1 MYQLLLA
8 VCINGDAAL
17 CMDRRLPLGEEMNMM
32 RCMREGLVHAQK
44 WADDHPDLELRS
56 WRCVTPEK
64 TPEPLENFAVEEI
77 GDGVF
82 VHRGRHAIPS
92 PANLNDTS
100 NIGFVIGEESVAVI
114 DAGGSAAVASAV
126 MFHIRERTDLPVQ
139 YLILTHMH
147 PDHVLGAQVFRDA
160 GATIIGHRKLDR
172 ALKAR
177 ARTYTDNLR
186 RLIGEQGFEGS
197 AIVLPDEGVD
207 GTRELDLGGRI
218 LRLEA
223 HPTAHTD
230 NDLTVLDEQTGL
242 WFLGDLL
249 FAGHTPALDGSITG
263 WIERMKAL
271 SKAPAVVVPA
281 SSTNS
286 AASNAGASDAVF
298 SRSWLASQPRATGS
312 SEFKCLAEALYFEAR
327 GETVKGQ
334 FAVAEVIRNRVK
346 SSRFPNSFCAVI
358 NEGTG
363 KKHRCQFSYTCDG
376 RPETISEPA
385 AYARVAKVARAT
397 LDGKA
402 PDITH
407 GATFYHTTAVRPS
420 WSRKFTNTAR
430 YGVHLFYRR
439 GVRTASN

>member
-1 MYQLLLA
+1 MTQPNPMMPKGA
-8 VCINGDAAL
+8 MFAAMTVL
-17 CMDRRLPLGEEMNMM
+17 CL
-32 RCMREGLVHAQK
+32 GLV
-44 WADDHPDLELRS
+44 
-56 WRCVTPEK
+56 
-64 TPEPLENFAVEEI
+64 
-77 GDGVF
+77 
-82 VHRGRHAIPS
+82 
-92 PANLNDTS
+92 PAGAAANTLVNRLAK
-100 NIGFVIGEESVAVI
+100 IE
-114 DAGGSAAVASAV
+114 AGG
-126 MFHIRERTDLPVQ
+126 
-139 YLILTHMH
+139 
-147 PDHVLGAQVFRDA
+147 LGLV
-160 GATIIGHRKLDR
+160 
-172 ALKAR
+172 
-177 ARTYTDNLR
+177 
-186 RLIGEQGFEGS
+186 S
-197 AIVLPDEGVD
+197 P
-207 GTRELDLGGRI
+207 
-218 LRLEA
+218 
-223 HPTAHTD
+223 
-230 NDLTVLDEQTGL
+230 
-242 WFLGDLL
+242 
-249 FAGHTPALDGSITG
+249 
-263 WIERMKAL
+263 ERMKAL